1 MVKNLP
7 IMQETLGQADPLE
20 GSVVGS
26 ASTQNIIEPS
36 SVYPEFQLLLKI
48 IAILRHKS
56 TDFDL
61 SRNTGNS

>member
-7 IMQETLGQADPLE
+7 TMQETLGQADPLE

-36 SVYPEFQLLLKI
+36 SLYPEYQLLLKI
-48 IAILRHKS
+48 IAILTHRS